1 MSDIDAAEQQVPALG
16 ATALDPDDRGG
27 ERGFRVCADPAGR
40 PFRPFRPFRPLL
52 PFLLC
57 RA

>member
-27 ERGFRVCADPAGR
+27 ERGFRVRADPAGR
-40 PFRPFRPFRPLL
+40 PSAPFRPFH
-52 PFLLC
+52 LC